1 MNKNLVIIS
10 GSILLIIGP
19 IQGFVFS
26 VEALKSDFNRL
37 ADSGPSSPVA
47 LANSMAHCSLWTI
60 AGVIV
65 GFVGLAL
72 LIVGLVR
79 KNPAKP

>member
-1 MNKNLVIIS
+1 MKKNLLIIF
-10 GSILLIIGP
+10 GSILLIVGP
-19 IQGFVFS
+19 ILGFVFS

-37 ADSGPSSPVA
+37 ADSGNSSPVA
-47 LANSMAHCSLWTI
+47 LSNSMAHCSLWTI

-65 GFVGLAL
+65 GFVGLTL
-72 LIVGLVR
+72 LIVGLVK